1 MDPNANLAEQ
11 LQLAL
16 SLVNSD
22 YEDAAR
28 LAELVLALH
37 HWIAHGCFL
46 PKAWDRARRDEAQ
59 RLVAAGMRM
68 ITVSDEREPCD
79 ACNGTGFVHGSCC
92 RRCEGSMSR
101 PKKGDEK

>member
-28 LAELVLALH
+28 LAELVLALDAWLNTGGFMPARWEMSGH
-37 HWIAHGCFL
+37 QEAHW
-46 PKAWDRARRDEAQ
+46 ARTKRGA
-59 RLVAAGMRM
+59 R
-68 ITVSDEREPCD
+68 
-79 ACNGTGFVHGSCC
+79 
-92 RRCEGSMSR
+92 
-101 PKKGDEK
+101 